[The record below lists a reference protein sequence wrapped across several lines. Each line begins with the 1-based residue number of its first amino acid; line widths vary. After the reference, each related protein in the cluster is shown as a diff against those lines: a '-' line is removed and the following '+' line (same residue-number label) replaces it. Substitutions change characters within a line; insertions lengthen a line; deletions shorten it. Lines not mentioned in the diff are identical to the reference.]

1 MADPITIS
9 YTVVKLLS
17 SAYVAVEAAAT
28 AIEGVE
34 ELSNNNTS
42 SSDTSNNSTNNT
54 SSSASS
60 SNTSNNQSALDFEH

>member
-9 YTVVKLLS
+9 FTVVKLLS
-17 SAYVAVEAAAT
+17 SAYGTAAAAAT

-42 SSDTSNNSTNNT
+42 SSDIAFSNKT
-54 SSSASS
+54 
-60 SNTSNNQSALDFEH
+60 